1 MLELF
6 IMQIF
11 SWVNIGMLAFD
22 PTGFLSSLGITYE
35 KSPTPV
41 QYLNFTDMFGT
52 NVELFDKYFAWD
64 MECMHE
70 GGRKFMRENPP
81 IALFNAM
88 RPNRAWKEPYD
99 RIFYPHHMIQCIRV
113 NTNNHP
119 IEYREKEFFADALLG
134 QPREHR
140 WVVFNRMRE
149 LDLLG
154 NSLVNLVE
162 GRWEKFADITHM
174 RNSFPVWGIPKAY
187 TSPRLHEIDP
197 AVRTLIESTES
208 EGFASTESL
217 PGQKFW
223 VSAHIPREIYDACHY
238 SVVSE
243 TTFDNTMFFPTEK
256 ISKPLLAGRV
266 FVVAGSQ
273 HFLRN
278 LRSLGF
284 ETFPDI
290 IDESYDEREN
300 HIERASDVVHALKAL
315 EKEDPRKIFD
325 KVKARLL
332 HNQQMMTVERL
343 SNDARTYLSGFIRA
357 HQLLDL

>member
-1 MLELF
+1 
-6 IMQIF
+6 MQII

-22 PTGFLSSLGITYE
+22 PTGFLDALKIPHE
-35 KSPTPV
+35 KSKKPV
-41 QYLNFTDMFGT
+41 DVLNFTDMFGK
-52 NVELFDKYFAWD
+52 NVEQFTKYFAWD

-99 RIFYPHHMIQCIRV
+99 RIFYPHHMINTIRV
-113 NTNNHP
+113 NTNDHP
-119 IEYREKEFFADALLG
+119 IRFKDKEFFADALLG

-140 WVVFNRMRE
+140 WVVFNRMQE
-149 LDLLG
+149 LELLDR
-154 NSLVNLVE
+154 SLVNLVE
-162 GRWEKFADITHM
+162 GRWEKFADIAHLE
-174 RNSFPVWGIPKAY
+174 RSFPRWGYPREY
-187 TSPRLHEIDP
+187 TSPMLRQIDP
-197 AVRTLIESTES
+197 GVRNLIDSTKS

-223 VSAHIPREIYDACHY
+223 VSAHIPNNIYDISHY
-238 SVVSE
+238 SIVSE
-243 TTFDNTMFFPTEK
+243 TTFDNELFFPTEK

-266 FVVAGSQ
+266 FVVAGSR
-273 HFLRN
+273 HYLRN

-300 HIERASDVVHALKAL
+300 HIERASDVVHAIKAL
-315 EKEDPRKIFD
+315 EKEDPRKVFD
-325 KVKARLL
+325 KVKPRLL
-332 HNQQMMTVERL
+332 HNQQMMSVERL
-343 SNDARTYLSGFIRA
+343 SNDARQYLLGFFRA
-357 HQLLDL
+357 LSLT